1 MLSDNYTPSQQL
13 NAIAK
18 FEAQDHVGLG
28 KYSWLLMVEWTE
40 PESMLREHFYPA
52 GKEGTTQFY

>member
-28 KYSWLLMVEWTE
+28 KYSCLLMVEWTE
-40 PESMLREHFYPA
+40 PEGVPQ
-52 GKEGTTQFY
+52 GTLPPSW

>member
-18 FEAQDHVGLG
+18 LQAQDHVGLG
-28 KYSWLLMVEWTE
+28 KYSWLLKVEWTE
-40 PESMLREHFYPA
+40 PEGVPQ
-52 GKEGTTQFY
+52 GTLLPSW